1 MRPENVLK
9 NLMHEIKQTSE
20 AACVAALPSDRPLIE
35 FNIRF
40 VELEMRRLIASVE
53 RTGRSE

>member
-1 MRPENVLK
+1 MLQRLLQQIRE
-9 NLMHEIKQTSE
+9 TSE
-20 AACVAALPSDRPLIE
+20 AACVSARPSDRPLIE

-53 RTGRSE
+53 RSGRSE